1 MYHILQKLSN
11 IVGSSRKSGH
21 IVSCWPDKYGNDT
34 ISKFTANSGSI
45 EKKGWLIDNNFH
57 MFLVLIRAIY

>member
-21 IVSCWPDKYGNDT
+21 IVSCWPDKYGNDIQNLRLIT
-34 ISKFTANSGSI
+34 GPL
-45 EKKGWLIDNNFH
+45 KKGWLIDNNFH

>member
-45 EKKGWLIDNNFH
+45 EKKVG
-57 MFLVLIRAIY
+57 